1 MSHYNCCVPHCTN
14 SFRNAPYLHYYRI
27 PKDPDFRRKYVVL
40 IRNETLKVNSESTR
54 IFSAHFDGGEK
65 LSRTHLPSIF
75 PWTKQMV
82 ARRELKRVRYLFLL
96 LFVKTRKA
104 ILIVFSASM
113 SISRQQPRKPKMNS
127 NLPILSFDLVA
138 YA

>member
-27 PKDPDFRRKYVVL
+27 PKDPDVRKKYVVL

-54 IFSAHFDGGEK
+54 ICSAHFDGGEK

-82 ARRELKRVRYLFLL
+82 ARRQLKRVSFEEENGGTFSLSRLAN
-96 LFVKTRKA
+96 VKFTQDVKCERKTSQS
-104 ILIVFSASM
+104 SA
-113 SISRQQPRKPKMNS
+113 PWKTD
-127 NLPILSFDLVA
+127 PI
-138 YA
+138 